1 MFSLRCTVRNCEQLL
16 ERRDAGLFCASGHH
30 FDQPKGGYW
39 NLTQPQDKKSLDPGD
54 NDEAVMARHRWL
66 ERGHAQGLID
76 AIRPWLE
83 IGACPDHLDKG
94 NTNLR
99 TLDLGCGEGTF
110 GPALFGDTPRD
121 YCGIDLSRRAIKLAA
136 RRWPEATWVLANA
149 DRVLPVTDKSIGRV
163 VSLFGRRPSKEIA
176 RVLTTTGVCVVAVPG
191 EEDLIELR
199 ERVQNEGRRRS
210 RWEQVVDDM
219 RAAGLELVEHR
230 LWAQRVDLGVEEI
243 SDALA
248 MTYRAV
254 RKSQK
259 DRLAA
264 VGSTKVTLAAD
275 LMLFRS
281 NAQSVV

>member
-1 MFSLRCTVRNCEQLL
+1 M
-16 ERRDAGLFCASGHH
+16 
-30 FDQPKGGYW
+30 
-39 NLTQPQDKKSLDPGD
+39 
-54 NDEAVMARHRWL
+54 
-66 ERGHAQGLID
+66 
-76 AIRPWLE
+76 
-83 IGACPDHLDKG
+83 
-94 NTNLR
+94 
-99 TLDLGCGEGTF
+99 
-110 GPALFGDTPRD
+110 
-121 YCGIDLSRRAIKLAA
+121 
-136 RRWPEATWVLANA
+136 
-149 DRVLPVTDKSIGRV
+149 
-163 VSLFGRRPSKEIA
+163 
-176 RVLTTTGVCVVAVPG
+176 AVPG

-281 NAQSVV
+281 NGQSVV